1 MDEDAEREISE
12 LVKLWEEM
20 HPGCMFGHYPV
31 PNSST
36 MEEWFQ
42 RFEAD
47 VEECNTPSHL
57 RHYTACLVLP
67 ASMQKALFDKPGWE
81 RLSWITFKLVLTILV
96 NREDSGPHT
105 DVEIDEISPGF
116 SSDSNTLL
124 KSAAVAGGA
133 GLIAAG
139 RAVLVPA
146 AIIGGLNV
154 VGFGA
159 GGVIGGVIGACQ
171 YLLLLTCNQYF

>member
-1 MDEDAEREISE
+1 MDENAEKETSE
-12 LVKLWEEM
+12 LVKLLEEL
-20 HPGCMFGHYPV
+20 HPGCMFGGYPV
-31 PNSST
+31 PNSSM

-42 RFEAD
+42 RLETDFWA
-47 VEECNTPSHL
+47 CNTPSHL
-57 RHYTACLVLP
+57 RHYTACLLLP

-96 NREDSGPHT
+96 KRDDSGQALAQDT
-105 DVEIDEISPGF
+105 NIESDEIS
-116 SSDSNTLL
+116 SSDFNTLL
-124 KSAAVAGGA
+124 KTAAAAGGA

-146 AIIGGLNV
+146 AVVGGLNV

-159 GGVIGGVIGACQ
+159 GGVIGGMIRA
-171 YLLLLTCNQYF
+171 

>member
-57 RHYTACLVLP
+57 RHYTVCLVLP
-67 ASMQKALFDKPGWE
+67 AAMQKALFDKPDWE
-81 RLSWITFKLVLTILV
+81 RFSWITFKLVLTMTV
-96 NREDSGPHT
+96 SRGGNSGPLAQ
-105 DVEIDEISPGF
+105 DAKEI
-116 SSDSNTLL
+116 
-124 KSAAVAGGA
+124 
-133 GLIAAG
+133 G
-139 RAVLVPA
+139 RAHV
-146 AIIGGLNV
+146 
-154 VGFGA
+154 
-159 GGVIGGVIGACQ
+159 
-171 YLLLLTCNQYF
+171 